1 MNLSVLTNHPI
12 YQKMQPEKQKL
23 LQECVRL
30 TGGDSHSEGVN
41 FDKILPIM
49 LAMHQKM
56 KKQGVN
62 FTAEERDVLIDVL
75 SAELSP
81 SERARMEMMKK
92 MMR

>member
-1 MNLSVLTNHPI
+1 MNLNILTNHPI

-30 TGGDSHSEGVN
+30 TGGNSHPEGVS
-41 FDKILPIM
+41 FDKMLPIM

-56 KKQGVN
+56 QKQGLT
-62 FTAEERDVLIDVL
+62 FTAEERNVLIDVL

-81 SERARMEMMKK
+81 AERARMEMMKK
-92 MMR
+92 MMH

>member
-1 MNLSVLTNHPI
+1 MNLNVLTSHPI

-23 LQECVRL
+23 LQECIRL
-30 TGGDSHSEGVN
+30 TGDDSHSEGVK
-41 FDKILPIM
+41 FDKMLPIM

-56 KKQGVN
+56 QNQGLI
-62 FTAEERDVLIDVL
+62 FTAEERNVLIDVL

>member
-1 MNLSVLTNHPI
+1 MNLNVLTNHPI
-12 YQKMQPEKQKL
+12 YQNMQPEKQKL
-23 LQECVRL
+23 LQECIRL
-30 TGGDSHSEGVN
+30 TEGNSHSEGVK
-41 FDKILPIM
+41 FDKMLPIM

-56 KKQGVN
+56 QKQGLN
-62 FTAEERDVLIDVL
+62 FTAEERNVLIDVL

>member
-1 MNLSVLTNHPI
+1 MNLNVLTNHPI

-41 FDKILPIM
+41 FDKMLPIM

>member
-1 MNLSVLTNHPI
+1 MNLNVLTNHPI

-30 TGGDSHSEGVN
+30 TGGDSHSEGVS
-41 FDKILPIM
+41 FDKMLPIM

-81 SERARMEMMKK
+81 SERARMEMMRK

>member
-1 MNLSVLTNHPI
+1 MNLNVLTNHPI
-12 YQKMQPEKQKL
+12 YQNMQPEKQKL
-23 LQECVRL
+23 LLECVKL
-30 TGGDSHSEGVN
+30 STESSHSEGVS
-41 FDKILPIM
+41 FDKTLPIL

>member
-1 MNLSVLTNHPI
+1 MNLNILTNHPI

-30 TGGDSHSEGVN
+30 TGGDSHSEGVS
-41 FDKILPIM
+41 FDKMLPIM

>member
-1 MNLSVLTNHPI
+1 M
-12 YQKMQPEKQKL
+12 
-23 LQECVRL
+23 
-30 TGGDSHSEGVN
+30 
-41 FDKILPIM
+41 LPIM

>member
-81 SERARMEMMKK
+81 SERARMEMIKK

>member
-1 MNLSVLTNHPI
+1 MNLNVLISHPV

-23 LQECVRL
+23 LQECIRL
-30 TGGDSHSEGVN
+30 TGGNSHSEGVN
-41 FDKILPIM
+41 YDKMLPIM

-56 KKQGVN
+56 QKQGLN
-62 FTAEERDVLIDVL
+62 FTVEERNVLMDVL

-92 MMR
+92 MLH

>member
-1 MNLSVLTNHPI
+1 MNLNVLTNHPI

-30 TGGDSHSEGVN
+30 TGGDSHSEGVS
-41 FDKILPIM
+41 FDKMLPIM

-56 KKQGVN
+56 QKQGLS
-62 FTAEERDVLIDVL
+62 FTAEERNVLIDVL
-75 SAELSP
+75 SSGLSP
-81 SERARMEMMKK
+81 AERSRMEMMKK

>member
-1 MNLSVLTNHPI
+1 MNLNVLTNHPI

-30 TGGDSHSEGVN
+30 TGGDSHSEEVS
-41 FDKILPIM
+41 FDKMLPIM

>member
-1 MNLSVLTNHPI
+1 MNLNALTNLPV
-12 YQKMQPEKQKL
+12 YRNMQPEKQKL

-30 TGGDSHSEGVN
+30 AGGDSNSEGVS
-41 FDKILPIM
+41 FDKMLPIM

-56 KKQGVN
+56 QKQGLN
-62 FTAEERDVLIDVL
+62 FTAEERNVLIDVL

-81 SERARMEMMKK
+81 AERSRMEMMKK

>member
-1 MNLSVLTNHPI
+1 MNLNVLTNHPI

-30 TGGDSHSEGVN
+30 TGGNSHSEGVS
-41 FDKILPIM
+41 FDKMLPIM

>member
-1 MNLSVLTNHPI
+1 MNLNILTNHPI
-12 YQKMQPEKQKL
+12 YQKMQPKKQKL

-30 TGGDSHSEGVN
+30 TEGDSHSEGVS
-41 FDKILPIM
+41 FDKMLPIM

-62 FTAEERDVLIDVL
+62 FTAEERDVLSDVL
-75 SAELSP
+75 SAERSP

>member
-1 MNLSVLTNHPI
+1 MNLNVLTNHPV

-23 LQECVRL
+23 LLECARL
-30 TGGDSHSEGVN
+30 TGQSPNTEGVN
-41 FDKILPIM
+41 FDKTLPIM

-56 KKQGVN
+56 QKQGLY
-62 FTAEERDVLIDVL
+62 FSAEERDVLIDVL

-81 SERARMEMMKK
+81 TERARMEMMKK

>member
-1 MNLSVLTNHPI
+1 MNLNVLTNHPI

-23 LQECVRL
+23 LQECIRL

-41 FDKILPIM
+41 FDKMLPIM

-56 KKQGVN
+56 QKQGLN
-62 FTAEERDVLIDVL
+62 FTAEERNVLIDVL

-92 MMR
+92 MMH